1 MWARDPG
8 WYFSCT
14 ITSFVHIV
22 SSRFGHPERV
32 AIRWNRVPTS
42 APHKESGMTCEGE
55 LEKCTAILLR
65 ERSVALVGGARKLPV
80 RSDLAAPAEIHQNLR
95 AVRAIVTD

>member
-1 MWARDPG
+1 
-8 WYFSCT
+8 
-14 ITSFVHIV
+14 
-22 SSRFGHPERV
+22 
-32 AIRWNRVPTS
+32 
-42 APHKESGMTCEGE
+42 

-65 ERSVALVGGARKLPV
+65 ERSVALVGGVRKLAV